1 MRSFQLPSSTPRF
14 MHQRDSFKKKVNL
27 VKVEQD
33 TYVDDVITI
42 AGGRMSSND
51 KLKQPSLS
59 EY

>member
-1 MRSFQLPSSTPRF
+1 